1 MDKKT
6 LSIVSYIT
14 IIGWVIAFIIYNGKT
29 EKSSL
34 EKFHL
39 EQSLGLGILGVL
51 NSIAS
56 IIVVPIVPSIY
67 FVFTI
72 ISVAIF
78 VLWILGIVNASK
90 EEETPVPLVGTA
102 FVGKFD
108 FIK

>member
-14 IIGWVIAFIIYNGKT
+14 IIGWVVAFIVYGGKT

-56 IIVVPIVPSIY
+56 IIVVP
-67 FVFTI
+67 
-72 ISVAIF
+72 
-78 VLWILGIVNASK
+78 ASDDCRYGLFWK
-90 EEETPVPLVGTA
+90 KCYTEP
-102 FVGKFD
+102 
-108 FIK
+108 

>member
-1 MDKKT
+1 MT
-6 LSIVSYIT
+6 CYIT
-14 IIGWVIAFIIYNGKT
+14 IIGWVVAFIVYGGKT

-78 VLWILGIVNASK
+78 VLWILGIINASK
-90 EEETPVPLVGTA
+90 EEEKPVPVVGGL
-102 FVGKFD
+102 FVNKFD